1 MTIKRI
7 IFSFP
12 PIEIFLFD
20 TKNLSLSLSLSRS
33 WFILQKEKEKN
44 ARHRSS
50 IIKHDSYCSFFR
62 TLVHVDDRA
71 YFIVG
76 TGAISYKLNVTRPFL
91 W

>member
-12 PIEIFLFD
+12 PIEIFLFE
-20 TKNLSLSLSLSRS
+20 TKNLSLSLSLEADSFFKKKR
-33 WFILQKEKEKN
+33 KKN

-62 TLVHVDDRA
+62 SYMSMIARTLSLEQVQSV
-71 YFIVG
+71 I
-76 TGAISYKLNVTRPFL
+76 N
-91 W
+91 

>member
-7 IFSFP
+7 IFSSP

-62 TLVHVDDRA
+62 SYMSMIARTLSLEQVQSV
-71 YFIVG
+71 I
-76 TGAISYKLNVTRPFL
+76 N
-91 W
+91 

>member
-12 PIEIFLFD
+12 PIEIFLFE
-20 TKNLSLSLSLSRS
+20 TKNLSLSLSLEADSFFKKKR
-33 WFILQKEKEKN
+33 KKN